1 MENKHLALTI
11 PIVSWVI
18 IELCYFA
25 YVKVL
30 VAPKLNPRKK
40 AQEPLFGEPIDLVS
54 YAYDTIEK
62 IENYSFKSF
71 VSGFFMNAPFEE
83 IGGSNFDSFLSWAV
97 YTDAFDNLSE
107 QSQSIIQK
115 LRKDTADRFNV
126 TWKEGYTATINHIK
140 GDLED
145 LTYIHFP
152 LAYYALVATLELWV
166 EIKHL
171 RYAGFKRFWIDKT
184 ISYWIRT
191 NENATHPPVIIFH
204 GICSGWSNFVD
215 LIEKLSVDRTVILY
229 NYDCIKRQSMV
240 FEVPTAIDVANSV
253 ATILNN
259 HHIQKVS
266 IIGVSWGTILAG
278 WVARLQSDRIVHM
291 SLIDPVTLAICLPD
305 TIYTLLYKPNE
316 VFYDYLLHYFVRRD
330 LTIANALCRNVA
342 WYNVL
347 LDLSK
352 ISDDIS
358 ISVGISKKDHLI
370 NTDVVTK
377 MTELCALSR
386 LEQNK
391 KPIKI
396 MVWDDVYH
404 SDSIL
409 YNECLDEMVHEL
421 NLHL

>member
-1 MENKHLALTI
+1 
-11 PIVSWVI
+11 
-18 IELCYFA
+18 
-25 YVKVL
+25 
-30 VAPKLNPRKK
+30 
-40 AQEPLFGEPIDLVS
+40 
-54 YAYDTIEK
+54 
-62 IENYSFKSF
+62 
-71 VSGFFMNAPFEE
+71 MNAPFEE

-259 HHIQKVS
+259 HNIQKVS

-305 TIYTLLYKPNE
+305 TIYTLLYKANE